1 MQFFKSVQNDKE
13 KKTKKI
19 LWNST
24 DLYLGN
30 GLRDIMQIWNV
41 ASEANFTVNL
51 VPFGLDITELQMH
64 KNHNFV
70 VPVNILTPFTRTR
83 ATWLLCVLI

>member
-1 MQFFKSVQNDKE
+1 MQNDKE
-13 KKTKKI
+13 EKKPKK
-19 LWNST
+19 NFA

-83 ATWLLCVLI
+83 AT